1 MPSKAQRQTMKTIQ
15 VEMPDEVMSL
25 VGSAKAVEREAKEA
39 LVLNLVRKGTI
50 SKARAAELLGL
61 SLWQLP
67 ELLARYEIPW
77 FAYGP
82 HELEEDLGRLA
93 AYELRQGKNK

>member
-1 MPSKAQRQTMKTIQ
+1 MKTIQ

-77 FAYGP
+77 FAYDP
-82 HELEEDLGRLA
+82 HELEEDLRKLA
-93 AYELRQGKNK
+93 SCESRQRTST